1 MERLPGTISHLH
13 PRERQKQF
21 IYLLDDLKSSFEIME
36 YLINFGRSQLPFS
49 DEELEAGSLFEECS
63 ITVRYLFMNT
73 RQNSTYIRVN
83 SDSQVLQGVLAVFAE
98 VYQGGSIEDIR
109 SVKPQFHRYLPQG
122 LIPSF
127 ERKNGLNRLYY
138 RLLDAAQQF

>member
-1 MERLPGTISHLH
+1 MERLPGTISHLQ

-21 IYLLDDLKSSFEIME
+21 IYLLDDLKNSFEIME

-49 DEELEAGSLFEECS
+49 EEEIEASNLFEECS

-73 RQNSTYIRVN
+73 PQNSTYIRVN
-83 SDSQVLQGVLAVFAE
+83 SDSQVVQGVLAVFAE
-98 VYQGGSIEDIR
+98 VYQGSSIEDIR
-109 SVKPQFHRYLPQG
+109 NVKPAFHNYLPQG
-122 LIPSF
+122 MVPSF

-138 RLLDAAQQF
+138 RLLDAAGNR